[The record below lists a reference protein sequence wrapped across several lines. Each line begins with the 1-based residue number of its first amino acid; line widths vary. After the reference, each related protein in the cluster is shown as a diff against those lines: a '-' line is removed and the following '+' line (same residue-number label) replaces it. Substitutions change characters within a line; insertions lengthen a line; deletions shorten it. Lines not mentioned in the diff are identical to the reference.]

1 MMKRNQI
8 QNFRCLII
16 KLVFF
21 FLFFPNLLF
30 AQSSQFN
37 KITIPSFRTP
47 SDWVQSGND
56 ILNHIE
62 NTVSNIPDASVFN
75 KTINEYYENFN
86 LLKEN
91 MISIEERSNLRNL
104 NNMSNQLG
112 LLIQQSRKY
121 QAKIKSVSEELY
133 YFISIIDKFQSD
145 TNRSISLSNPYISEV
160 YKVSIEQMKY
170 RMDVTDT
177 LCMNKL
183 KSYSNSEN
191 SFNDIIL
198 LASKA
203 NSRVEQNIALIKKNL
218 LNSEEPYIW
227 NINKKKYPTYFV
239 ILKETLQQK
248 YTLLLNYT
256 KASILDLV
264 LFRIVVLL
272 FAFIPLMYVK
282 RIYKK
287 QPESI
292 YTKNFKYVHRHTS
305 LMAPAVILCMAPV
318 IFEYPPLL
326 FLDLIFVTV
335 VITIMFILI
344 KDFKTLNKKLVVFFL
359 IYYIILKFAN
369 ISVAVTIF
377 ERIVFT
383 GAIMLIPVA
392 FIFIKWIKEIEV
404 RNKTILLG
412 MFYTIIIL
420 ILTGCV
426 FNFIGMFIL
435 SKMIIIAALDSMFF
449 VIMLYFAINGIGD
462 YILMLGDYWNRT
474 NKSFKPDLYNFQI
487 KLRPYLFF
495 FAVTFWFFA
504 LFKNINIYD
513 SLSFEVVNYLNRPR
527 YAGNFIYNFGEIWI
541 FVFYTVGSFMLS
553 NLLKPLFTSENQDP
567 NIKSNWGNYIFILRI
582 FIITLGFIL
591 GLSSAGIP
599 LSTITVFLGAIGVG
613 VGFGLQSIFN
623 NVLSGVIIAFERPFK
638 IGDLLSL
645 EEGLGR
651 VKEIGL
657 RSSVLAAKNGSE
669 IVVPN
674 GDLISK
680 SFVNWTHSNSNCKVN
695 VHVNVAMDTD
705 VEKMKSILLS
715 AVENVEGI
723 LVGKRI
729 AASIDDISENS
740 LKFELEFWI
749 TNVRNEGR
757 IKAIIFENINSMM
770 KEAKINSPYASQ
782 KITIINTDKSED

>member
-1 MMKRNQI
+1 MKRNQI
-8 QNFRCLII
+8 QKFRCLII
-16 KLVFF
+16 KLGCF
-21 FLFFPNLLF
+21 FLFFPYLLS
-30 AQSSQFN
+30 AQNSQFN
-37 KITIPSFRTP
+37 KITIPAFRTP

-75 KTINEYYENFN
+75 STINDYYENFN

-112 LLIQQSRKY
+112 LLIQQSQKY

-145 TNRSISLSNPYISEV
+145 TNKSISLSNPYISEV
-160 YKVSIEQMKY
+160 YKVSIGQMKN
-170 RMDVTDT
+170 RMEIADT

-198 LASKA
+198 LASKI
-203 NSRVEQNIALIKKNL
+203 NSRVDQDIATIKKNL
-218 LNSEEPYIW
+218 LKSEEPYIW
-227 NINKKKYPTYFV
+227 NINKKKYPPYFT

-264 LFRIVVLL
+264 VFRIVVLL
-272 FAFIPLMYVK
+272 FAFIPLMYVR

-305 LMAPAVILCMAPV
+305 LMAPAVILCMAPI

-335 VITIMFILI
+335 VITIMFILL

-359 IYYIILKFAN
+359 VYYIILKFAN
-369 ISVAVTIF
+369 ISVDVTII
-377 ERIVFT
+377 ERLLFT
-383 GAIMLIPVA
+383 GAMVLLPVN
-392 FIFIKWIKEIEV
+392 FIFIKWIKDAAV
-404 RNKTILLG
+404 RNKKVILV
-412 MFYTIIIL
+412 MFYTVNLL
-420 ILTGCV
+420 ILAGCV
-426 FNFIGMFIL
+426 FNFIGMFIF
-435 SKMIIIAALDSMFF
+435 SKMIVIAALDAMFL

-474 NKSFKPDLYNFQI
+474 NKSFKPDLYNFLN

-495 FAVTFWFFA
+495 FAVSFWFIA

-513 SLSFEVVNYLNRPR
+513 SLKFEVVNYLNRPR

-541 FVFYTVGSFMLS
+541 FVFYTVGSFLLS
-553 NLLKPLFTSENQDP
+553 NLLKPLFASENQDP
-567 NIKSNWGNYIFILRI
+567 NIKSNWGNYVFLLRI

-599 LSTITVFLGAIGVG
+599 MSTITVFLGAIGVG
-613 VGFGLQSIFN
+613 VGFGLQNIFN
-623 NVLSGVIIAFERPFK
+623 NVLSGIIIAFERPFK

-657 RSSVLAAKNGSE
+657 RSSVLSAKNGSE

-680 SFVNWTHSNSNCKVN
+680 SFINWTHSNSNCKMKVY
-695 VHVNVAMDTD
+695 VNVAKDTD

-723 LVGKRI
+723 LSGKNI
-729 AASIDDISENS
+729 GATIDEITENS

-749 TNVRNEGR
+749 SNVRNEGR
-757 IKAIIFENINSMM
+757 IKAIIFEKINSMM
-770 KEAKINSPYASQ
+770 KEAKINSPFVSQ
-782 KITIINTDKSED
+782 KITIINSDKSED